1 MADGV
6 PWASVF
12 DPVANARALEQIQ
25 RRGLQA
31 AGELVDRLVSVVDGA
46 RDGGG
51 ATNGDGMSPREGE
64 SPGFDLLG
72 VWAGLVTQTLQ
83 TMARLSVADAPS
95 TEQPTG
101 GPVWVDVVTGRG
113 SGSFELAV
121 DGDDAARASGE
132 IWLHNASARAVGP
145 LRLHVGELRS
155 SEGATVRGRSVRFD
169 PETVASCRR
178 VPVAACGS
186 RCVHPAGCRR
196 VITGASSSPRAPPAS
211 RCRSRS
217 RFRTRGDRAGRPSSG
232 GGRAAGRRAARPPRD
247 PRPHPGWG
255 AAPLALPARARVSE
269 PAGQGDPTGPLP
281 RDVPG
286 VRRYRR
292 RQLPGRRRDRDA
304 PQRVPRP

>member
-1 MADGV
+1 VAERSNDGMAGGV

-169 PETVASCRR
+169 PETVAE
-178 VPVAACGS
+178 
-186 RCVHPAGCRR
+186 
-196 VITGASSSPRAPPAS
+196 
-211 RCRSRS
+211 
-217 RFRTRGDRAGRPSSG
+217 
-232 GGRAAGRRAARPPRD
+232 
-247 PRPHPGWG
+247 
-255 AAPLALPARARVSE
+255 LPARSCRGVRVSVRAPGGLPPGHYRGLLLAE
-269 PAGQGDPTGPLP
+269 GAAGVA
-281 RDVPG
+281 VP
-286 VRRYRR
+286 VEITV
-292 RQLPGRRRDRDA
+292 PDA
-304 PQRVPRP
+304 R